1 MRKKRLTNKKEEY
14 DMGEALNV
22 VVWSK
27 QGCHYCEEVKQYL
40 KEKDIAYQTVDI
52 TDHDERRDILEI
64 KYGVRYVPIIEIG
77 RGNVYESVTE
87 IGIPYLE
94 KVLER
99 F

>member
-1 MRKKRLTNKKEEY
+1 
-14 DMGEALNV
+14 MGEALNV

-40 KEKDIAYQTVDI
+40 KEKDIAYQTVDV
-52 TDHDERRDILEI
+52 TDHDERREILEI

-99 F
+99 FQKQNLAGLRRS

>member
-1 MRKKRLTNKKEEY
+1 
-14 DMGEALNV
+14 MGEALSV

-40 KEKDIAYQTVDI
+40 KEKEIAYQTVDV
-52 TDHDERRDILEI
+52 TNHDERRDILEI

-99 F
+99 IQ

>member
-1 MRKKRLTNKKEEY
+1 
-14 DMGEALNV
+14 MGEALNV

-27 QGCHYCEEVKQYL
+27 QGCHYCEEIKQYL
-40 KEKDIAYQTVDI
+40 KEKDIAYQTVDV

-87 IGIPYLE
+87 IGIPSLE
-94 KVLER
+94 KALESLQ
-99 F
+99 

>member
-1 MRKKRLTNKKEEY
+1 
-14 DMGEALNV
+14 MGEALHV

-40 KEKDIAYQTVDI
+40 KEKDIAYQTVDV
-52 TDHDERRDILEI
+52 TDHDERREILEI

-87 IGIPYLE
+87 IGIHSLE
-94 KVLER
+94 KALER
-99 F
+99 LQ

>member
-1 MRKKRLTNKKEEY
+1 
-14 DMGEALNV
+14 MGEALNV

-40 KEKDIAYQTVDI
+40 KEKDIDYQTVDV

-99 F
+99 LQ

>member
-1 MRKKRLTNKKEEY
+1 
-14 DMGEALNV
+14 MGEALNV

>member
-1 MRKKRLTNKKEEY
+1 
-14 DMGEALNV
+14 MGEALNV

-40 KEKDIAYQTVDI
+40 KEKDIAYQTVDV

-87 IGIPYLE
+87 ISIPSLE
-94 KVLER
+94 KALER
-99 F
+99 LQ

>member
-1 MRKKRLTNKKEEY
+1 
-14 DMGEALNV
+14 MGEALNV

-40 KEKDIAYQTVDI
+40 KEKDIAYQTVDV

-87 IGIPYLE
+87 IGIHSLE
-94 KVLER
+94 KVLKR
-99 F
+99 LK

>member
-1 MRKKRLTNKKEEY
+1 
-14 DMGEALNV
+14 MGEALNV

-40 KEKDIAYQTVDI
+40 KEKDIAYQTVDV

-77 RGNVYESVTE
+77 RGNVYESVME

-99 F
+99 FQ

>member
-1 MRKKRLTNKKEEY
+1 ME
-14 DMGEALNV
+14 EALSV

-40 KEKDIAYQTVDI
+40 KEKEIAYQTVDV
-52 TDHDERRDILEI
+52 TNHDERRDILEI

-87 IGIPYLE
+87 MGIPYLE
-94 KVLER
+94 EVLER
-99 F
+99 LQ